1 MPPTEVNSIAVLRL
15 NEVMDGIA
23 VLSVPGTDYEL
34 HLVTN
39 GGITTSLGKRIRGKI
54 LARALRMHRSNTG
67 GNFIEPVYGRPRIV
81 QGTVLHVDGEN
92 RRVLFDMAVPVWV
105 TPHNGQAIDDFHPG
119 EMWNCYLESGTS
131 FAPVR

>member
-1 MPPTEVNSIAVLRL
+1 MMPTDINSFASLRL
-15 NEVMDGIA
+15 KEVMDDIA

-34 HLVTN
+34 HLATN
-39 GGITTSLGKRIRGKI
+39 GRISSVLGKRIRGEI
-54 LARALRMHRSNTG
+54 QARALRMHRCKTG

-105 TPHNGQAIDDFHPG
+105 TPHDGQAIDDFHPG

-131 FAPVR
+131 FAPA